1 MRKIQSNVVYKCSF
15 CEFTDASP
23 KVVGRHEFSCVHNPK
38 SEENVI
44 EKARRQERQD
54 IYESKDLKTA
64 NDLLIPFL
72 KKYYPKEVG
81 SSTTEKNFL
90 LSVEPYQNYYGDRKS
105 GFRIKCYYATILSRC
120 GFDLSIENF
129 VHLNQTLADIKDLEE
144 KSVEY
149 IKTYKE
155 DLYKAED
162 EIFYKD
168 EQVLLYKYEIQT
180 LEEQIKVL
188 SNKKYKLDMALKL
201 KLQEFNEEF
210 KNNYKFIDYTLL
222 IREKKH
228 SLGLSAY

>member
-1 MRKIQSNVVYKCSF
+1 MKKIQSNVVYKCSF

-23 KVVGRHEFSCVHNPK
+23 KVVGRHEFACVHNPK
-38 SEENVI
+38 SEDNVI

-54 IYESKDLKTA
+54 IYEAKDIKTA

-72 KKYYPKEVG
+72 KKYYPNEIKSN
-81 SSTTEKNFL
+81 SSEKSFL
-90 LSVEPYQNYYGDRKS
+90 LSVEPYQNYYGERKS
-105 GFRIKCYYATILSRC
+105 GFQIKCYYAMTLTRC
-120 GFDLSIENF
+120 GFDLNIENF
-129 VHLNQTLADIKDLEE
+129 VNLNQTLADIKDLEE

-149 IKTYKE
+149 INTYKE
-155 DLYKAED
+155 ELNKAED
-162 EIFYKD
+162 EILDKD

-188 SNKKYKLDMALKL
+188 SNKKYKLDAALKL
-201 KLQEFNEEF
+201 KSQEFREDF
-210 KNNYKFIDYTLL
+210 KNKYNYIDYTLL